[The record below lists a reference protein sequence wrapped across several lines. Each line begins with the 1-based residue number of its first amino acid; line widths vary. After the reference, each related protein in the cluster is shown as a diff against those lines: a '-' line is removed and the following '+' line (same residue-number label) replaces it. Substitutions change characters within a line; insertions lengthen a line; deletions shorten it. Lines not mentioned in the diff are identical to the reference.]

1 MSELKKH
8 PLPIDIDKQI
18 ENLKKLGL
26 SIDDEDNAKDV
37 LSNIS
42 YYRLVK
48 AYSSTLKIN
57 GRYKENTTFEDIVS
71 LYKFNAELRTILFI
85 IIEHIEISLR
95 ANISNYFSL
104 KYGSLEYKNL
114 DNVGKHKDRYLD
126 AISELEREIRRNSR
140 SPFIRNFRN
149 NYENGKI
156 PFYAAL
162 EVSSFGTLSKIY
174 KNLKNEDKNEI
185 AKFYGVEY
193 FYFESFI
200 ENFAHIRNICAHY
213 GRLYNVRISKSPKL
227 YKKYRNQNVSNNTL
241 FASILS
247 LKLVTNERVYN
258 DFYIEL
264 KYLIEKYDKIE
275 VKYMGFPENWQE
287 LIRPSTSSF

>member
-8 PLPIDIDKQI
+8 PLPIDIYKQI
-18 ENLKKLGL
+18 QNLKELGL
-26 SIDDEDNAKDV
+26 GIVDEDNAKYV

-42 YYRLVK
+42 YYRIVK
-48 AYSSTLKIN
+48 AYSTTLKTN
-57 GRYKENTTFEDIVS
+57 GKYKANTSFEDIVN
-71 LYKFNAELRTILFI
+71 LYKFNSELRSILFK

-95 ANISNYFSL
+95 ANVSNYFSL

-114 DNVGKHKDRYLD
+114 DNIGKHKDRYLD
-126 AISELEREIRRNSR
+126 TISELEREIKRNRRT
-140 SPFIRNFRN
+140 PFIRNFRN
-149 NYENGKI
+149 NYENGAI
-156 PFYAAL
+156 PFYAAV

-200 ENFAHIRNICAHY
+200 ENFAYIRNICAHY
-213 GRLYNVRISKSPKL
+213 GGLYNVRMSKSPKL
-227 YKKYRNQNVSNNTL
+227 YKKYRNQNISNNTL

-247 LKLVTNERVYN
+247 LKLVTTKKIFY
-258 DFYIEL
+258 DFYSEL
-264 KYLIEKYDKIE
+264 KYLIDKYDNVE
-275 VKYMGFPENWQE
+275 VKYMGFPKNWQE
-287 LIRPSTSSF
+287 LIKPR